1 MPPSATHI
9 ETVTLGA
16 DGAPEVQ
23 ADRLSLLVETL
34 GLGEEL
40 RTADLTGTVPI
51 DPEVAQAIALACA
64 RALQGAA

>member
-1 MPPSATHI
+1 MPPTATYV

-23 ADRLSLLVETL
+23 ADRLSLLVESL

-51 DPEVAQAIALACA
+51 DPEQAIALACA